1 MKTILVTRQQLEN
14 SGRTLPKRV
23 YRCKACGTIY
33 NHHDEGYLH
42 VTRGC
47 QKLVTR

>member
-1 MKTILVTRQQLEN
+1 MKTIIVTRQQLEKC
-14 SGRTLPKRV
+14 GRALPKRV

-33 NHHDEGYLH
+33 EHDHGYIH

-47 QKLVTR
+47 QQLVTR